1 MNGEKVQ
8 CFKLIYIVKNSEVLV
23 KRFRAKI
30 ARGFCSLY
38 VCRESLKRGIKYL
51 NHDAHISHL
60 N

>member
-1 MNGEKVQ
+1 MKGEKYKCLKQ
-8 CFKLIYIVKNSEVLV
+8 IYIEKHGEVLV
-23 KRFRAKI
+23 KRFRAEI

-38 VCRESLKRGIKYL
+38 VSRESLKRGRKYL